1 MSASLS
7 LEPHHEASGVGRR
20 FVVDEAGLDPMR
32 SAEAALLVSE
42 LISDAV
48 LAAEGPIE
56 VSVDRRPERL
66 TVVVERTGTWH
77 RLFDDP
83 LVSTL
88 FERMARK
95 HGNDGS
101 TAWFEVRPPGA
112 VAGLEEMS
120 DDDLLAR
127 AVDDREAGGEVIRR
141 FGSLATSLARRY
153 RGKGVAL
160 DDLEQVA
167 LFALLKALSRYQP
180 ERGAFEAYA
189 SATISGELKRQLRD
203 RAWSLRVPRSLQE
216 LALEVNRAMTDM
228 SQRLGRVPSNQE
240 VAEEIGV
247 EVDDVAEARSANAVY
262 WTKSLD
268 MPMTDD
274 DSTRLRD
281 LIEDLDVDV
290 EASGDWAPVAS
301 AMQLLPERERT
312 IVYLRFFKDMTQS
325 EIAETI
331 GVSQMH
337 VSRLLARS
345 IDELRAL
352 TGASVA

>member
-1 MSASLS
+1 
-7 LEPHHEASGVGRR
+7 
-20 FVVDEAGLDPMR
+20 
-32 SAEAALLVSE
+32 
-42 LISDAV
+42 
-48 LAAEGPIE
+48 
-56 VSVDRRPERL
+56 
-66 TVVVERTGTWH
+66 
-77 RLFDDP
+77 
-83 LVSTL
+83 
-88 FERMARK
+88 
-95 HGNDGS
+95 
-101 TAWFEVRPPGA
+101 
-112 VAGLEEMS
+112 
-120 DDDLLAR
+120 
-127 AVDDREAGGEVIRR
+127 
-141 FGSLATSLARRY
+141 
-153 RGKGVAL
+153 
-160 DDLEQVA
+160 
-167 LFALLKALSRYQP
+167 
-180 ERGAFEAYA
+180 
-189 SATISGELKRQLRD
+189 
-203 RAWSLRVPRSLQE
+203 
-216 LALEVNRAMTDM
+216 MTDM